1 MLAML
6 NVCMILEVEA
16 IAVVSYHSLGSESLD
31 LLDGLWRTLL
41 EGDTVELFD
50 VDVSIPFPS

>member
-1 MLAML
+1 
-6 NVCMILEVEA
+6 MILEVEA